1 MARGPHQPGGQ
12 QQQAERGLHLARSS
26 GGRQGEHFLW
36 MAPLA
41 IDGLVII
48 SPKNDFS
55 KKSFTLS
62 VMKVLFSLNILSICF
77 QI

>member
-41 IDGLVII
+41 IGGHVII
-48 SPKNDFS
+48 SPK
-55 KKSFTLS
+55 
-62 VMKVLFSLNILSICF
+62 
-77 QI
+77 